1 MKQQQIS
8 DTHGSYTLDEV
19 SILSQAESI
28 LRKRLERLGEIS
40 DPGAAGNFLRMRIGA
55 LDHEEFHVLFL
66 DARHRIIAIE
76 AMFRGTV
83 DGAEVH
89 PREVVRTALG
99 HNAAAVI
106 LAHNHPSGDPA
117 PSAAD
122 RAVTARLKQALA
134 LVEVR
139 LLDHIVVS
147 ANHCVSLA
155 ARGWV

>member
-1 MKQQQIS
+1 MEQQQIS

-40 DPGAAGNFLRMRIGA
+40 DPSAAGNFLSMRIGA

-76 AMFRGTV
+76 VAFRGTV

-89 PREVVRTALG
+89 PREVVRTALR

-106 LAHNHPSGDPA
+106 LAHNHPSGDPT
-117 PSAAD
+117 PSVAD
-122 RAVTARLKQALA
+122 RAVTVRLKQVLA
-134 LVEVR
+134 LVDVR
-139 LLDHIVVS
+139 VIDHIVVGAS
-147 ANHCVSLA
+147 CVSLA